1 MFTYYKAKCNTKMT
15 VNQKH
20 IYTGILDA
28 KVNVFCIRVR
38 IKEILINN

>member
-1 MFTYYKAKCNTKMT
+1 MFTHYKAKCNTKAT

-28 KVNVFCIRVR
+28 KVKVFCVRGR
-38 IKEILINN
+38 IKAVLIND